1 MRTITQANTTTFHYN
16 FSMLRNIVDK
26 GKQGLTTPLLRTKL
40 EGNIITYKY
49 YQNGKKLETTR
60 KNPINTFGPD
70 IRDVMWSTPHTINQ

>member
-1 MRTITQANTTTFHYN
+1 
-16 FSMLRNIVDK
+16 MLRNIVDK

-70 IRDVMWSTPHTINQ
+70 ITDVMWSTPHTL